1 MGLGVLVVLNACTK
15 ADMSLNGNLNDSSSY
30 NSPISDKISGSLVL
44 DSVECDGE
52 VKEKAGDGNG
62 IDDINK
68 RFRLIREA
76 GALSIIHARV
86 SDHCDARINL
96 KYAPV
101 SNIKSWIIDE
111 ASIQG
116 CSGDQKIDDYM
127 IDKSY
132 VVVGAPISVSD
143 QKDGGL
149 RVEIYAPK
157 SPVYR
162 DGLGNV
168 SELQFGCHTI
178 ALNFVKESGP
188 LDDYKDTFFNFFG
201 LNSSESTTSSSSTET
216 TMTKQ

>member
-1 MGLGVLVVLNACTK
+1 
-15 ADMSLNGNLNDSSSY
+15 MSLNGNLNDSSSY
-30 NSPISDKISGSLVL
+30 NSPINDQISASLVL
-44 DSVECDGE
+44 NSVECDGE

-76 GALSIIHARV
+76 GALSIRHAKV
-86 SDHCDARINL
+86 TDNCDARINL

-101 SNIKSWIIDE
+101 DNIKSWIIDE

-116 CSGDQKIDDYM
+116 CSGDEKIDDYM

-132 VVVGAPISVSD
+132 VVVGAPISVTD
-143 QKDGGL
+143 QNDGGL
-149 RVEIYAPK
+149 RVEIFAPK

-188 LDDYKDTFFNFFG
+188 LDDYKDTFFNFLG
-201 LNSSESTTSSSSTET
+201 INRSESSAATAEAAPAESA
-216 TMTKQ
+216 K